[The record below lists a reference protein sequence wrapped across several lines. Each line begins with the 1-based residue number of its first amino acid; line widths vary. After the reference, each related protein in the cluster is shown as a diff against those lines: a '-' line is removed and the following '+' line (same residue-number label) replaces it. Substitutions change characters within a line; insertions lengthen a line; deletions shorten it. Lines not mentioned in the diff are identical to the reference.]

1 MMLLLNKLIYLSE
14 LALTYCTVLWGA
26 SYDIVI
32 EQVNYPYE
40 LAVTYCTVLRGR
52 GDDVVIERV
61 ELDVQHHPRV
71 TTDVWGLGVHPPTL
85 QHKGQRSEIKAPNI
99 IFLHMQCVNNVRI
112 SKFYKSAKSCKPTFI
127 CIREKLHDDHENHN
141 HNCEEYFLI
150 SIYHNKSIL
159 ENIKNVTNAT
169 SISKTNIIVDIFY
182 C

>member
-1 MMLLLNKLIYLSE
+1 MMLSLNKLIYLSE

-26 SYDIVI
+26 SYNIVI

-61 ELDVQHHPRV
+61 ELDVQHHPRM

-85 QHKGQRSEIKAPNI
+85 QHKGQNQRLKLQTLF
-99 IFLHMQCVNNVRI
+99 FLHMQCVNNVRI

-127 CIREKLHDDHENHN
+127 CIREKLHDDHENL
-141 HNCEEYFLI
+141 HNCWEYFLI

-169 SISKTNIIVDIFY
+169 SISKTNIIVDIF
-182 C
+182 

>member
-1 MMLLLNKLIYLSE
+1 MSFDFDKITQENRIYTCDQATTNNLFE

-61 ELDVQHHPRV
+61 ELDVQHHPSV

-99 IFLHMQCVNNVRI
+99 IFFTHAVCKQCQNFQVLQI
-112 SKFYKSAKSCKPTFI
+112 SK
-127 CIREKLHDDHENHN
+127 
-141 HNCEEYFLI
+141 
-150 SIYHNKSIL
+150 IL
-159 ENIKNVTNAT
+159 
-169 SISKTNIIVDIFY
+169 
-182 C
+182 